1 MRKLFNVKT
10 SFRIISTYKIE
21 VLFSLLEIKT
31 YQKLGFK
38 NDFVSSLV
46 VGSWEVIIPPLAP
59 VILLYKEKEG

>member
-46 VGSWEVIIPPLAP
+46 VGS
-59 VILLYKEKEG
+59 